1 MAFRASNSVPA
12 KQYEKAKSLAW
23 QVRQLAANR
32 SGSFASGATAA
43 EVLAAVDN
51 LRSLRIALAQVATTP
66 GIAAYAQAQE
76 DDPAYD
82 VAAEFSALL
91 SAVDEAVSTVVN
103 AVPKDGNGYLLVNN
117 INPDGTL
124 VPREFS
130 AGALSGVRTAL
141 DAIVAAIE

>member
-1 MAFRASNSVPA
+1 MAFRASNAVPA
-12 KQYEKAKSLAW
+12 REYERAKSLGW

-32 SGSFASGATAA
+32 SGSFATGANAA
-43 EVLAAVDN
+43 EVLSAVDN
-51 LRSLRIALAQVATTP
+51 LRSLRVALVQVASTP

-91 SAVDEAVSTVVN
+91 AAIDSAVTTVVN
-103 AVPKDGNGYLLVNN
+103 AVPKDANGYLLVNN

-130 AGALSGVRTAL
+130 GAALSGVRAAL
-141 DAIVAAIE
+141 DAIVAAVE